1 MGAEPSL
8 CMGKLL
14 DIGSDGSFVRAA
26 EPGGGQEV
34 ELEMLVPV
42 SQVSVAQ
49 RDTVIRQLAAL
60 LHVLDGDVQ
69 VRALQGRSDSRS
81 GQTGSR

>member
-1 MGAEPSL
+1 MGRRRSSGLQSCPTA
-8 CMGKLL
+8 
-14 DIGSDGSFVRAA
+14 SDGTFVPA

-42 SQVSVAQ
+42 WRISVAQ
-49 RDTVIRQLAAL
+49 RDTLIRQLAAL

-69 VRALQGRSDSRS
+69 VRALTGRSASR
-81 GQTGSR
+81 